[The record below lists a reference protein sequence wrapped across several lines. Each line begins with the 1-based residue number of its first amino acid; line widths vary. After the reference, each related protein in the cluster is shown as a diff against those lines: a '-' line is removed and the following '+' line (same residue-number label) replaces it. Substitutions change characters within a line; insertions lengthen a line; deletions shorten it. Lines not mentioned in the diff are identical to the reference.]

1 MALSIL
7 GALCSAFAVPITSD
21 ESSIFTFLAITRF
34 FLGMGVGGVYPLSA
48 TIAAESATSNAS
60 RGTSTQIVF
69 SMQGVA
75 NLLVPMV
82 GALALQLF
90 GNPGVATHG
99 SDMGWSWRFVL
110 ALGALPGICL
120 IPFKAAAKPK
130 NPNAVSAA
138 APPGLM
144 ETLKMRKYWGGIVGC
159 AGGWFLFDITF
170 YGNSLF
176 QSTVLKQVFKTT
188 KHEDGAPINLSG
200 GLHDNLCW
208 QMTIVAA
215 LGLPGYYV
223 ALALMDKMGR
233 RNMQLQGF
241 FMMAVV
247 FLALGI
253 WQHQLDDVPV
263 LMLILYGLT
272 FFFSNFGPNSTT
284 FALPSETFPSNVR
297 TTLNG
302 FSAAMGK
309 VGATIGSS
317 CFKPLADSTSLSLTM
332 CMCAVVSLLGFA
344 LTWFFVVDRRDQP
357 MESFTQCV
365 DGAEDVTE
373 ELYDD
378 LEQSNPAASKQHSNF
393 SDGVQQKPI

>member
-1 MALSIL
+1 
-7 GALCSAFAVPITSD
+7 
-21 ESSIFTFLAITRF
+21 
-34 FLGMGVGGVYPLSA
+34 
-48 TIAAESATSNAS
+48 
-60 RGTSTQIVF
+60 
-69 SMQGVA
+69 
-75 NLLVPMV
+75 
-82 GALALQLF
+82 
-90 GNPGVATHG
+90 
-99 SDMGWSWRFVL
+99 
-110 ALGALPGICL
+110 
-120 IPFKAAAKPK
+120 
-130 NPNAVSAA
+130 
-138 APPGLM
+138 
-144 ETLKMRKYWGGIVGC
+144 
-159 AGGWFLFDITF
+159 
-170 YGNSLF
+170 
-176 QSTVLKQVFKTT
+176 
-188 KHEDGAPINLSG
+188 
-200 GLHDNLCW
+200 
-208 QMTIVAA
+208 
-215 LGLPGYYV
+215 
-223 ALALMDKMGR
+223 
-233 RNMQLQGF
+233 
-241 FMMAVV
+241 
-247 FLALGI
+247 
-253 WQHQLDDVPV
+253 
-263 LMLILYGLT
+263 MLILYGLT